1 MENLYYVFIFIIS
14 LYSVMVASYFFHRE
28 FNKSVMAILTYVII
42 TFIADIIYILIN
54 IFSPISNINIVIT
67 HLVFLIICCIMSF
80 LELNEKN

>member
-42 TFIADIIYILIN
+42 TFIADIIYI
-54 IFSPISNINIVIT
+54 
-67 HLVFLIICCIMSF
+67 IMNLLST
-80 LELNEKN
+80 